1 MTSQV
6 THQLYEHCEAEQQ
19 RLVRRRQVDAAIER
33 NEKDEFDEQR
43 RVDDRI
49 SDASCDARHWA
60 NGHCRLQR
68 VHDGRGATKQKADDQ
83 HLAEEE
89 MSPTRI
95 LMSPAWTYN
104 LWDEVNLEDDQND
117 GETSGRY

>member
-49 SDASCDARHWA
+49 SDASCDARH
-60 NGHCRLQR
+60 
-68 VHDGRGATKQKADDQ
+68 
-83 HLAEEE
+83 
-89 MSPTRI
+89 
-95 LMSPAWTYN
+95 
-104 LWDEVNLEDDQND
+104 
-117 GETSGRY
+117 